1 MSGTGR
7 GAVSPLGWARHSALI
22 HDEAL
27 TIAPASKEDI
37 AISLR
42 TALTVRGQNPR
53 HSVVARPA
61 MEASIIVVER
71 LSKYFLQPLNH

>member
-7 GAVSPLGWARHSALI
+7 GVVSPLGWARHWALI

-42 TALTVRGQNPR
+42 AALPCAAKIHVTLLLHGQPWK
-53 HSVVARPA
+53 HKS
-61 MEASIIVVER
+61 
-71 LSKYFLQPLNH
+71 L